1 MIAKYG
7 TLDVPGRRLFYAPFM
22 PNHMYINGCYVDIH
36 NEVYLAFNFKDALKR
51 VDLEKTFLYPSLK
64 Y

>member
-22 PNHMYINGCYVDIH
+22 PNHMYIKGFYVDIH
-36 NEVYLAFNFKDALKR
+36 VENKQVYLAFNFKDVFETCR
-51 VDLEKTFLYPSLK
+51 S
-64 Y
+64 